1 MPFDLDHALRYLIA
15 AEGSD
20 LHLKVPAYPLVRLHG
35 KLEPIVGTER
45 LTPQDT
51 ERVLHEMLNDPNKL
65 AEFEAENE
73 VDFSYALEGLARFR
87 VNAFRQKGF
96 VSLVLRAIPVN
107 IKSIEELS
115 LPPVIRKLAE
125 EERGIILLTGTTGSG
140 KSTTLAAMI
149 DHMNRTMHKHIVT
162 IEDPIEFLHPDRNS
176 IVNQREVGQDTAS
189 FKRALRR
196 VLRQDPDVILV
207 GEMRDEE
214 TVQTALSAAETGH
227 LVLSTLHTVD
237 ASESINRII
246 DFFEPHQQSQARA
259 MIAGT
264 LKGIVSQ
271 RLVRT
276 ADGNGRVATAEI
288 LVMTGRVHDMI
299 IDPKLTGQLPE
310 VIAEGGYYGMQTFD
324 QHLLQHLEAGRITM
338 EEAVHVATSPHDFKL
353 MVAAAGKPKG
363 EGQAQH
369 PGAAKRRAEPRGRRP
384 ASRRVAEPRR
394 RRAPAPPPAPP
405 PAAPAAA
412 AGRRSPAPPCPVRRR
427 RRRRRR
433 PRASSGRRSVRRGL
447 TRPAGPSEGSALAPE
462 SSRERTRF
470 ARADHAGAV
479 QRDAVPGR
487 VRPPEL
493 QAPEG
498 APRRVGRDPGQ
509 GRVDGRLP
517 GRGHFEHAGS
527 GGLGRMMKKAMTG
540 EGTTLMK
547 MSGSG
552 EVFLADHG
560 PGHPPDLPRE
570 RLHHGQRAEP
580 ARVRRRHRLG
590 HQADPGGASAAMAGG
605 LYNIELRGTGWV
617 AILSD
622 GPPVLL
628 NVASAPTFADAQ
640 AAITWSSGVSTSIK
654 TDFKMKNLIGKGS
667 GETIQMAFGGQG
679 WVLVQPSEG
688 QVAAGGRQQRQRRRA
703 GQPARAASA
712 DRSDVD
718 DVAVVGGVVHD
729 LVAVRAPPAGLE
741 RGAAG
746 GVAQRLAA
754 PPVRAPQSASSRSA
768 PASSRPLSVS
778 S

>member
-35 KLEPIVGTER
+35 KLEPIQGTER

-51 ERVLHEMLNDPNKL
+51 ERVLTEMLKDPNKL

-115 LPPVIRKLAE
+115 LPPVIRQLAE
-125 EERGIILLTGTTGSG
+125 QERGIILLTGTTGSG

-246 DFFEPHQQSQARA
+246 DFFPPHQQSQARA

-324 QHLLQHLEAGRITM
+324 QHLLQHLEAAADHHGGG
-338 EEAVHVATSPHDFKL
+338 HPHGHL
-353 MVAAAGKPKG
+353 AARL
-363 EGQAQH
+363 QAD
-369 PGAAKRRAEPRGRRP
+369 G
-384 ASRRVAEPRR
+384 RR
-394 RRAPAPPPAPP
+394 RRQAEGRGPGPGPGRAARGPARDAGRRAPRPGL
-405 PAAPAAA
+405 AA
-412 AGRRSPAPPCPVRRR
+412 AGRRD
-427 RRRRRR
+427 
-433 PRASSGRRSVRRGL
+433 G
-447 TRPAGPSEGSALAPE
+447 RPAG
-462 SSRERTRF
+462 
-470 ARADHAGAV
+470 ARPRPRRRGPARRGPGPAAGAA
-479 QRDAVPGR
+479 RRAREPAPGR
-487 VRPPEL
+487 LV
-493 QAPEG
+493 G
-498 APRRVGRDPGQ
+498 ASRLLAASAVGRAPD
-509 GRVDGRLP
+509 
-517 GRGHFEHAGS
+517 
-527 GGLGRMMKKAMTG
+527 TG
-540 EGTTLMK
+540 
-547 MSGSG
+547 
-552 EVFLADHG
+552 
-560 PGHPPDLPRE
+560 P
-570 RLHHGQRAEP
+570 
-580 ARVRRRHRLG
+580 
-590 HQADPGGASAAMAGG
+590 
-605 LYNIELRGTGWV
+605 
-617 AILSD
+617 
-622 GPPVLL
+622 GPPV
-628 NVASAPTFADAQ
+628 
-640 AAITWSSGVSTSIK
+640 
-654 TDFKMKNLIGKGS
+654 
-667 GETIQMAFGGQG
+667 
-679 WVLVQPSEG
+679 
-688 QVAAGGRQQRQRRRA
+688 
-703 GQPARAASA
+703 PA
-712 DRSDVD
+712 
-718 DVAVVGGVVHD
+718 
-729 LVAVRAPPAGLE
+729 
-741 RGAAG
+741 
-746 GVAQRLAA
+746 
-754 PPVRAPQSASSRSA
+754 
-768 PASSRPLSVS
+768 
-778 S
+778 